1 MTKVIT
7 ITSGKGGV
15 GKTTTAINLGS
26 AINQFGRDVIV
37 VDANLTTPNVGIH
50 LGAPIVPVSLNHV
63 LLGKAKV
70 SDAIYEHE
78 SGTKIIPSSLSVREL
93 RNLQHDRL
101 KEVTKRLRKMTD
113 FVILDSAA
121 GLGDEAVAAFEAADE
136 IILVTNPEIPAVTDA
151 LKASKLA
158 EQLGKEVRGV
168 IVTRVKGI
176 KTEMPVANIR
186 DMLEL
191 PILGVVPE
199 DSNVPISVLMKN
211 ALILTHPKSGA
222 SRAYRK
228 LAAKII
234 GKNDYVENISIWDR
248 LLGRY

>member
-37 VDANLTTPNVGIH
+37 VDANLTTPNVGLH

-63 LLGKAKV
+63 LLGKAKI

-78 SGTKIIPSSLSVREL
+78 SGTKIIPSSLSFREL
-93 RNLQHDRL
+93 RNLQHERL
-101 KEVTKRLRKMTD
+101 KEVTKRLKKMTD

-121 GLGDEAVAAFEAADE
+121 GLGDEAIAAFEAADE
-136 IILVTNPEIPAVTDA
+136 IVLVTNPEIPAVTDA

-168 IVTRVKGI
+168 IVTRVRGI
-176 KTEMPVANIR
+176 KTEMPVANIK

-191 PILGVVPE
+191 PILGVIPE

-211 ALILTHPKSGA
+211 ALILTHPKSRA

-228 LAAKII
+228 VAAKII
-234 GKNDYVENISIWDR
+234 GKSDYIESISLWDR